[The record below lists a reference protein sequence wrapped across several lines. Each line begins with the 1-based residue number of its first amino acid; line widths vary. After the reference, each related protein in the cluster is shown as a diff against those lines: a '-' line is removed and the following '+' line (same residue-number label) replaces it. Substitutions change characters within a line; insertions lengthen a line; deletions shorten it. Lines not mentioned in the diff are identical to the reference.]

1 MAFRLSRCVG
11 LVCPEP
17 SEAAEFYVRA
27 FDMRPV
33 EADDGL
39 CLSAGPIRLYLD
51 TGPLR
56 PLVLELVTPGAEAAR
71 GPLKR
76 LGFEETLWRGA
87 GKSCLVVDPFGL
99 AVNLYEDPEAFE
111 PEGLAEPEEGWAKP
125 CVGVLA
131 PDPEGVA
138 AFYSSVLGSP
148 AGRLPDGSV
157 AVESGGLR
165 LRVRAA
171 AKSAPCLW
179 LGAGADLE
187 RLAHFGCA
195 TEDGVLTDRY
205 GLHWVA
211 DTADRPDRAAVRMT
225 GRGEHATGP

>member
-17 SEAAEFYVRA
+17 TEAAAFYVRA

-33 EADDGL
+33 EAEDGL

-51 TGPLR
+51 AGALR
-56 PLVLELVTPGAEAAR
+56 PLVLELVTPAVEEAR
-71 GPLKR
+71 SPLKR
-76 LGFEETLWRGA
+76 FGFEETLWRGA
-87 GKSCLVVDPFGL
+87 GKSCLVVDPFGVS
-99 AVNLYEDPEAFE
+99 VNLYEDSGAFE
-111 PEGLAEPEEGWAKP
+111 PEGLAEPEDGWAKP

-131 PDPEGVA
+131 TDPEGVA

-148 AGRLPDGSV
+148 AGRLPDGSL

-165 LRVRAA
+165 LRTRQAERT
-171 AKSAPCLW
+171 APCLW
-179 LGAGADLE
+179 LESGIDLA
-187 RLAHFGCA
+187 RLASLGC
-195 TEDGVLTDRY
+195 TLDDDLLTDPF
-205 GLHWVA
+205 GLVWVA
-211 DTADRPDRAAVRMT
+211 DTAARPDRAAVRMT